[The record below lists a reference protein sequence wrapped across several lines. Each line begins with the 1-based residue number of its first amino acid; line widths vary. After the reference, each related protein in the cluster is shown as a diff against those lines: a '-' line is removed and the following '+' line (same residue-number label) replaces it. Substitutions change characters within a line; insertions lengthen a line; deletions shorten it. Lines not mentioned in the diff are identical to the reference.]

1 MKYPFFYDSP
11 YGLNEKV
18 NYNLIA
24 GEMLPVWKEN
34 SWLFSWPG
42 FCVENTYKVGFFW
55 PYKKNQ
61 YIAQVVF
68 WLFICKEDEQG
79 KV

>member
-1 MKYPFFYDSP
+1 MVLTKNPCDKGSTKCFVLFCNRRLIVLTVKSPDREISVFYDSP

-34 SWLFSWPG
+34 S
-42 FCVENTYKVGFFW
+42 
-55 PYKKNQ
+55 
-61 YIAQVVF
+61 
-68 WLFICKEDEQG
+68 
-79 KV
+79 